1 MALLNGIT
9 LGGRLLRVGRPADYK
24 PPPPHLANYV
34 AGQQIINTNALAGL
48 TGLLAQAT
56 GGREGVA
63 GLGAVGGLG
72 TAQAAPANYNATV
85 MMPTPVLV
93 LLNMVTPAE
102 LIDDDEYHDI
112 RTQVGQ
118 ECEKFGSVVSVVI
131 PRPNDAANNEDDDDD
146 DDDDEDAGRSIPGV
160 GRIFVRYETELQ
172 AKAARSKLHGRQFG
186 GNTVEVRFY
195 PVSKFEAK
203 QYGE

>member
-1 MALLNGIT
+1 MT
-9 LGGRLLRVGRPADYK
+9 
-24 PPPPHLANYV
+24 
-34 AGQQIINTNALAGL
+34 
-48 TGLLAQAT
+48 
-56 GGREGVA
+56 
-63 GLGAVGGLG
+63 
-72 TAQAAPANYNATV
+72 NYNATV

-102 LIDDDEYHDI
+102 LIDDEEYHDI

-131 PRPNDAANNEDDDDD
+131 PRPNDNNIEDDDDD
-146 DDDDEDAGRSIPGV
+146 DDDDDDAGRSIPGV

-195 PVSKFEAK
+195 PVAKFEAK
-203 QYGE
+203 QYGD